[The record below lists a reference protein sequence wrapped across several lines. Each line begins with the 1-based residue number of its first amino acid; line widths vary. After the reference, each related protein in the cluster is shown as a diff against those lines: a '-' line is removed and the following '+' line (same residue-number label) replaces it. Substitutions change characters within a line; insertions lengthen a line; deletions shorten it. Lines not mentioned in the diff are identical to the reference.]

1 MPTATR
7 QQQSQSIPATA
18 ETWPFDFY
26 LRRAIIAADECW
38 QGIIADKFGLLSV
51 WKFWLANMKLFA

>member
-1 MPTATR
+1 MK
-7 QQQSQSIPATA
+7 SIPATA

-38 QGIIADKFGLLSV
+38 WGIIADKFELLAV
-51 WKFWLANMKLFA
+51 WKFLSANMKRFA